1 MALVDFYQLAVLH
14 KLFRCNAGSP
24 THRSHT
30 GTMPTAAQ
38 TSSPSPS
45 VERDQPATQFPL
57 PTQPEPKTPKRN
69 HNATKS
75 DMRMTPMALGTPAMR
90 QLMHPMVQ
98 PPKLKSSKYEEYIV
112 QDFERHRVFVDI
124 DVFMKN
130 VLHVPDNWRELWK
143 KTIEDIKRD
152 QAFMN
157 PHLDYCAQCAIPGG
171 QEARF
176 YEHLV
181 DMSNSILD
189 ISTDSEDESVR
200 PRTPQRY
207 LRNDPKTISC
217 GIITELSPDIV
228 AVHKDFLA
236 NGGSGSNLSWA
247 QPLQVME
254 VKPRDGALVD
264 GSCMPRLMVNGE
276 RATAS
281 IAMRF

>member
-14 KLFRCNAGSP
+14 KLFRCNAGNP

-30 GTMPTAAQ
+30 GTMPATAH

-45 VERDQPATQFPL
+45 VKQDQPATRFPL
-57 PTQPEPKTPKRN
+57 PTKPEPKTPKRN
-69 HNATKS
+69 RNATQA
-75 DMRMTPMALGTPAMR
+75 DLRMTPMALGTPAMR

-130 VLHVPDNWRELWK
+130 VLHVPDNWKELWK

-157 PHLDYCAQCAIPGG
+157 PHLYYCAECAIPGG
-171 QEARF
+171 QEMRF

-181 DMSNSILD
+181 DMSNAILD
-189 ISTDSEDESVR
+189 LSTDESVR

-228 AVHKDFLA
+228 AIHKDFLA

-264 GSCMPRLMVNGE
+264 GSCMPRLKVNGE
-276 RATAS
+276 RATTS